1 MDDYMGLENN
11 GEDRNT
17 SNTVTQPHTRG
28 STFSC
33 KNHKKGKNRHIFSE
47 HATLQGGVLDI

>member
-11 GEDRNT
+11 GEDRNCNT
-17 SNTVTQPHTRG
+17 SNITQHQEFYFYMQK
-28 STFSC
+28 SE
-33 KNHKKGKNRHIFSE
+33 KGQNRHIFSE